1 MEKILIL
8 CVLSAL
14 AGCATVPAI
23 SEAGTLKAMAPIPFV
38 ARLALGADA
47 AEAGYQ
53 VKSLLPKDEGCG
65 AYKPTDWD
73 VQIVSGAD
81 VYLSIGLPFEAELI
95 TSACRR
101 NPGLRVVSL
110 DQKCWRIEG
119 NPYVWTSGVNLY
131 VMEAAAKEFFGCK
144 KFCICGSPYAPLPVA
159 ESIARD
165 KLENYAVAILH
176 PAFAYE
182 CGQHGVK
189 TVTFDAKS
197 FRDEY
202 AAEIKDKDITLILAL
217 PSQRWIGDEL
227 AGLSHAKVAYV
238 DLLGGA
244 SPVDVDIN
252 LIEDLSVR
260 RERKYQREA
269 LEEEERE
276 LASLSPAERR
286 LEDVHIPQIAFYAP
300 ATMKDAAELLTQ
312 ASEDYGPPEL
322 LKEERRIMFT
332 CTDDAARLVAPP
344 RPEQLGI
351 SPIPTGPMTD
361 HMSLRA
367 ALQYVCER
375 TGCVYEAVDRTVRI
389 SLPAP

>member
-1 MEKILIL
+1 M
-8 CVLSAL
+8 
-14 AGCATVPAI
+14 
-23 SEAGTLKAMAPIPFV
+23 
-38 ARLALGADA
+38 
-47 AEAGYQ
+47 
-53 VKSLLPKDEGCG
+53 
-65 AYKPTDWD
+65 
-73 VQIVSGAD
+73 
-81 VYLSIGLPFEAELI
+81 
-95 TSACRR
+95 
-101 NPGLRVVSL
+101 
-110 DQKCWRIEG
+110 
-119 NPYVWTSGVNLY
+119 
-131 VMEAAAKEFFGCK
+131 
-144 KFCICGSPYAPLPVA
+144 
-159 ESIARD
+159 
-165 KLENYAVAILH
+165 
-176 PAFAYE
+176 
-182 CGQHGVK
+182 
-189 TVTFDAKS
+189 
-197 FRDEY
+197 
-202 AAEIKDKDITLILAL
+202 
-217 PSQRWIGDEL
+217 
-227 AGLSHAKVAYV
+227 AYV